1 MSDSITTRSRPELTP
16 DTVARE
22 ALFASDLQFSWLPNA
37 HQIAKAIHD
46 TLISLGLRG
55 CQERV
60 AQEFGDH
67 PELAV
72 ERMRRASAAV
82 AVRLGS

>member
-1 MSDSITTRSRPELTP
+1 MSESVTTRSRPELTP

-22 ALFASDLQFSWLPNA
+22 ALFASDVQFSRHPDALE
-37 HQIAKAIHD
+37 IAQAIRD
-46 TLISLGLRG
+46 TLTSLGLRG
-55 CQERV
+55 CLERV

-82 AVRLGS
+82 CVQPAP

>member
-1 MSDSITTRSRPELTP
+1 MSDSITTLTRPELPP
-16 DTVARE
+16 DPVARE
-22 ALFASDLQFSWLPNA
+22 ALFASDVQFSRLPDA
-37 HQIAKAIHD
+37 LEIAKAIHD

-82 AVRLGS
+82 AVRLGP